1 MTVAIRHDIVSVSE
15 FDVVCEVR
23 EIDSPRMRKHA
34 GKPACFPRGQVPV
47 KVSNALDTF
56 NRRN

>member
-15 FDVVCEVR
+15 IDVICEVR
-23 EIDSPRMRKHA
+23 EIDSPRV
-34 GKPACFPRGQVPV
+34 GFDIPRTKGL
-47 KVSNALDTF
+47 NADISISGASF

>member
-15 FDVVCEVR
+15 FDVICEVR
-23 EIDSPRMRKHA
+23 ETDSPRV
-34 GKPACFPRGQVPV
+34 GFDIPRGQVI
-47 KVSNALDTF
+47 KVSIPVDTF

>member
-15 FDVVCEVR
+15 FDVICEVR
-23 EIDSPRMRKHA
+23 ETDSPRV
-34 GKPACFPRGQVPV
+34 GFDIPRGQVPA